1 MNYAIFRFMK
11 NILAKYE
18 KLFDTP
24 PKKRTWLNLKRVEKL
39 LELLDNPEKDLKGVH
54 VAGTNGKGSVSAS
67 LQSILTSAGYKC
79 GLFTSPHIF
88 KMTERIRINYTDIS
102 ESKLTK
108 YFEKILP
115 YVAKVKKE
123 INDQPTWFEILTC
136 IAILYFKEE
145 KVDFVIF
152 EVGLGGRLDSTNVLN
167 LGISAI
173 TDISIDHKEY
183 LGNTIAKIAKE
194 KAGII
199 KPNSVVITS
208 NKGTALNVIKKV
220 CKNKKARLVKS
231 GKISKIYK
239 LALLGE
245 HQKRNAGIVLA
256 AIKELQKKCKI
267 SEQAIKKGF
276 LEVKWPMRF
285 NIKYSILNIPI
296 IIDSAHNPGGFKTL
310 VETFKQEGYKK
321 AIVLFS
327 AKITKDAKQ
336 NLNILK
342 PIIFEIIF
350 PKLKLDMMFE
360 PEQLKKYYKNGQI
373 MELNLAIKKA
383 KELALK
389 NNLPILIC
397 GSIYSI
403 ASYKKLFE

>member
-1 MNYAIFRFMK
+1 MK
-11 NILAKYE
+11 NILLKYE

-39 LELLDNPEKDLKGVH
+39 LELLGNPEKDLKGVH

-67 LQSILTSAGYKC
+67 LQSILTQAHYKC

-88 KMTERIRINYTDIS
+88 KMTERIRIDYIDIS
-102 ESKLTK
+102 EKELAK
-108 YFEKILP
+108 YFERIKP
-115 YVAKVKKE
+115 YVLQVKKE

-152 EVGLGGRLDSTNVLN
+152 EVGLGGRLDATNVLN
-167 LGISAI
+167 LGIEAI

-183 LGNTIAKIAKE
+183 LGNTIAKISKE

-199 KPNSVVITS
+199 KENSIVVTS
-208 NKGTALNVIKKV
+208 NSGTALNVIKKV

-239 LALLGE
+239 LSLLGE
-245 HQKRNAGIVLA
+245 HQMRNAGIVFS
-256 AIKELQKKCKI
+256 AIKELQKKYKI
-267 SEQAIKKGF
+267 SEDAIKKGF
-276 LEVKWPMRF
+276 LEVKWQMRF
-285 NIKYSILNIPI
+285 QITPPTSHFPFPI

-310 VETFKQEGYKK
+310 VKTFKDLKYKK

-336 NLNILK
+336 NLKILK
-342 PIIFEIIF
+342 PIISEIIF
-350 PKLKLDMMFE
+350 PKLDLDMMFE

-389 NNLPILIC
+389 NKLPILIC

-403 ASYKKLFE
+403 SAYKTLLIST